1 MSLKA
6 FKARC
11 SVKSSLAAH
20 LTYCLLAAWS
30 VHLLLNA
37 IEFSMCGRYALF
49 RWTPAFAALPGFPAD
64 QLPHWSISPH
74 SQVLLLRNVEGE
86 RQLARARWGLTPPW
100 LTDLTKTPAQARAET
115 LAEQPMFREAFRLR
129 RGLLP
134 ANGFYEWRGTARKRP
149 YWLTGDATPL
159 YFAALWEAYPV
170 QGCVYLSA
178 AVVTQAAANQRRP
191 LILDDAGQ
199 AAWLAA
205 DTSAAELQALLASPQ
220 PALRER
226 VLANLINDPKLDAPE
241 CLTPA

>member
-1 MSLKA
+1 
-6 FKARC
+6 
-11 SVKSSLAAH
+11 
-20 LTYCLLAAWS
+20 
-30 VHLLLNA
+30 
-37 IEFSMCGRYALF
+37 MCGRFALF
-49 RWTPAFAALPGFPAD
+49 RWTPAFAAIPGFPTD
-64 QLPHWSISPH
+64 QLPHWSISPA
-74 SQVLLLRNVEGE
+74 SQVLLLRNVDGE

-100 LTDLTKTPAQARAET
+100 LTDLSKTPAQARAET

-149 YWLTGDATPL
+149 YWLTGDASPL

-170 QGCVYLSA
+170 EGCVYLSA
-178 AVVTQAAANQRRP
+178 AVVTQAAASQRRP
-191 LILDDAGQ
+191 LILDDAAQ

-205 DTSAAELQALLASPQ
+205 DTPAAELQALLASP
-220 PALRER
+220 PAALRER